1 MCDGMFFLFDK
12 CLFMSLKRPEI
23 LSLQE
28 NTVSNEIESSVATDI
43 EESA

>member
-28 NTVSNEIESSVATDI
+28 NRVSNEIESSVATDI

>member
-28 NTVSNEIESSVATDI
+28 NTVSNEIESSIVAGI

>member
-12 CLFMSLKRPEI
+12 CLSLLLKRLEI

-28 NTVSNEIESSVATDI
+28 NKVSNEIESSVVAGI